1 MKRFA
6 SLVVL
11 ALLAVACRTTTPT
24 SQPSP
29 SPSVTPSDAQP
40 VAVTVYYLI
49 EFDGRVFL
57 NPEVREIVDD
67 EFGVARVEELID
79 GTPQDPDLFSAY
91 PEEAR
96 VLGITIEDGTATVDW
111 NAGVLEAD
119 VGAEREELGIQ
130 QVVWTLTEVPDIER
144 VAFTVEGESEG
155 EAFTGRVIED
165 WWGHVGLSDQ
175 PFTRSED
182 FIVAPI
188 TIDDPTEGATTSG
201 TVTVSG
207 TAQVFEANVQ
217 WRLIDA
223 SGAVVT
229 DGFTTA
235 SAGAP
240 QRGGWADTISLPS
253 VDEPQIMTIEAFELS
268 AEDGSELFVQ
278 TRHIEVV
285 P

>member
-6 SLVVL
+6 SLAVL
-11 ALLAVACRTTTPT
+11 AILAVACRTTTPT

-29 SPSVTPSDAQP
+29 SPSVTPSEAEP

-49 EFDGRVFL
+49 EFDGRLFL
-57 NPEVREIVDD
+57 NPEVHAVVEDDLGLARLEEIV
-67 EFGVARVEELID
+67 D

-91 PEEAR
+91 PEEAS

-111 NAGVLEAD
+111 NAGVLEAE
-119 VGAEREELGIQ
+119 VGAEIEELGIQ
-130 QVVWTLTEVPDIER
+130 QVVWTLTELPEVER

-155 EAFTGRVIED
+155 EAFTGRLIED

-188 TIDDPTEGATTSG
+188 TIDEPAEGATVSG
-201 TVTVSG
+201 SVAVSG
-207 TAQVFEANVQ
+207 TAQVFEANVI
-217 WRLIDA
+217 WRLRDA
-223 SGAVVT
+223 TGAIVV
-229 DGFTTA
+229 DDFTTA

-240 QRGGWADTISLPS
+240 GRGNWSDRITLPS
-253 VDEPQIMTIEAFELS
+253 VDEPQVMTIEAVEES
-268 AEDGSELFVQ
+268 GEDGSDFFVQ
-278 TRHIEVV
+278 TREIEVV